1 MSRQSRNPQET
12 QRKIL
17 DAALTEFAANG
28 FKGAR
33 LDRILADA
41 GVNRRMIYHYFD
53 DKEGLFRAVLEREM
67 AVVSHIS
74 DTEPGGSPLEISL
87 HWADNLPRLANFIR
101 LTLWG
106 DSLHDDAD
114 PVLVE
119 ERVKSFAASRDILA
133 KMQQTGQVP
142 PDIDPAYYLL
152 ALTSLTTLPTVM
164 PGMTKIITGD
174 DPDTDEFRE
183 KFTAVLKAML
193 PG

>member
-28 FKGAR
+28 FRGAR

-53 DKEGLFRAVLEREM
+53 DKEGLFKAVLEREM
-67 AVVSHIS
+67 AVVSQIS
-74 DTEPGGSPLEISL
+74 ETEPGESPLEITL
-87 HWADNLPRLANFIR
+87 HWTENLPRLANFIR

-106 DSLHDDAD
+106 DSLHDDD
-114 PVLVE
+114 VPVLVE
-119 ERVKSFAASRDILA
+119 ERVKSFAASREVLA
-133 KMQQTGQVP
+133 KMQQAGQVP
-142 PDIDPAYYLL
+142 PGIDPAYYLL
-152 ALTSLTTLPTVM
+152 ALTSMSTLPMVM